1 MSLTAEQIAARKGKL
16 TASRVA
22 VLMNSD
28 AAGID
33 RLYREMI
40 GACDPENLDHIW
52 AVRLGS
58 VTEQLNLDW
67 FEMQYGQLT
76 QRGAVVVHPEHKWAA
91 ATLDAWHPST
101 PCPVETKHVGGRE
114 PLEVIIERYQP
125 QMQFQMFVTETD
137 ECALSV
143 IMGANEPIVEFI
155 PRDEDY
161 IKEIV
166 SRGSAFMLCVQ
177 TRSPPVTIEAAKPPV
192 LPVRKYDFTGKNLWA
207 SAAGK
212 WLENREAARAAKEAE
227 AILKSEVPE
236 DAKECFGHGIVV
248 KRDRGGRL
256 SLREV
261 MNESA

>member
-58 VTEQLNLDW
+58 VTEKLNLDW
-67 FEMQYGQLT
+67 FEMHYGQLT

-125 QMQFQMFVTETD
+125 QMQWQMLVTETE

-143 IMGANEPIVEFI
+143 IMGASEPVVEFI
-155 PRDEDY
+155 PADADY
-161 IKEIV
+161 QKEMLE
-166 SRGSAFMLCVQ
+166 RGAAFMLCVK
-177 TRSPPVTIEAAKPPV
+177 TRNPPVELPPPPPPPV
-192 LPVRKYDFTGKNLWA
+192 IPTRKVDMTGSNMWA
-207 SAAGK
+207 NAAGR

-227 AILKSEVPE
+227 GELKSVVPE
-236 DAKECFGHGIVV
+236 DAREAYGHGVLI
-248 KRDRGGRL
+248 KRDRARRL
-256 SLREV
+256 KLVELT
-261 MNESA
+261 